1 MGQKTNPIGLR
12 IAVNHDW
19 RSKWYAG
26 KKEFGKL
33 LTEDR
38 EIRDLLKKKLES
50 ASVPQILIERA
61 ASRCRITILTARP
74 GIVIGRKGAEIDK
87 LKEELSKM
95 TGKEIYVDIVEVKTP
110 EIDAQLVA
118 ENVALQLERRVSF
131 RRAMKKAL
139 QTAKDFGAEGIKIR
153 CAGRLGGAE
162 LARVEQYHWGR
173 VPLHTLRANIDYG
186 FAEANTVYGKLG
198 IKCWICK
205 GDTKPQKP
213 AQPQPAAACRCASDH
228 SRFNRDFVMPL
239 MPERVK
245 YRKMHRGNRAGLA
258 TRGQTVAFGEYGLM
272 ALERCWL
279 DTKQIEAA
287 RVAIARN
294 MKRHG
299 KMWIRIFPQKSF
311 TKKPLE
317 TRMGK
322 GKGPL
327 ESWVAVIR
335 PANVLF
341 EVDGVTEAVARES
354 LRLAATKLPI
364 KTKFISRHRDRKPD

>member
-38 EIRDLLKKKLES
+38 DIRELLKKKLES

-95 TGKEIYVDIVEVKTP
+95 TGK

-205 GDTKPQKP
+205 GDTKVEKP
-213 AQPQPAAACRCASDH
+213 QPQPASAA
-228 SRFNRDFVMPL
+228 N
-239 MPERVK
+239 
-245 YRKMHRGNRAGLA
+245 
-258 TRGQTVAFGEYGLM
+258 
-272 ALERCWL
+272 
-279 DTKQIEAA
+279 
-287 RVAIARN
+287 
-294 MKRHG
+294 
-299 KMWIRIFPQKSF
+299 
-311 TKKPLE
+311 
-317 TRMGK
+317 
-322 GKGPL
+322 
-327 ESWVAVIR
+327 
-335 PANVLF
+335 
-341 EVDGVTEAVARES
+341 
-354 LRLAATKLPI
+354 
-364 KTKFISRHRDRKPD
+364 